1 MSEMLELGTL
11 LREERERKGLSLE
24 ELSERIKL
32 APRTLAFIE
41 SGTKSELPHAVYVK
55 GFVKSYAMVL
65 GLDPEEL
72 GAMVDIAYKEELEEE
87 VAEPIVARRARR
99 GCPVKLIAIVV
110 LIAGLAAAGY
120 FYMQSGTATLGN
132 EEATV
137 EVPVQPPVQQ
147 EEPAKQGTEQEN
159 APEIVSVEPVV
170 AAPSAQ
176 VKDAAPEVT
185 TETPKVAA
193 VEPEPVASNK
203 ESTPAVEA
211 VEIVAPSDVV
221 AQETEKKDV
230 ATKQTKEKAE
240 VAMRSL
246 HIQAIADCWVE
257 ATGDDFTR
265 KEFLLRNGQGYTLT
279 FPKNLSLRLGNS
291 GGISLTLDGAPYSF
305 NGADGKVRT
314 VYIAAQ

>member
-11 LREERERKGLSLE
+11 LREERERQGLSLN

-72 GAMVDIAYKEELEEE
+72 GAIVDVAYKDELEEE
-87 VAEPIVARRARR
+87 VAEPVISRRERK
-99 GCPVKLIAIVV
+99 GCPVKLIIIVL
-110 LIAGLAAAGY
+110 LIVGLAAAGY
-120 FYMQSGTATLGN
+120 FYMQSGTALLDT

-137 EVPVQPPVQQ
+137 EVPVQQPPSEVESVKVESAVPTVETAPIEQPVAQ
-147 EEPAKQGTEQEN
+147 EQVTETTQEATPAIPKVEAT
-159 APEIVSVEPVV
+159 ATEPVV
-170 AAPSAQ
+170 EVIPPSVAAAP
-176 VKDAAPEVT
+176 V
-185 TETPKVAA
+185 
-193 VEPEPVASNK
+193 
-203 ESTPAVEA
+203 
-211 VEIVAPSDVV
+211 VAPSDVV
-221 AQETEKKDV
+221 EQEAAEEVVEAK
-230 ATKQTKEKAE
+230 KAE
-240 VAMRSL
+240 DKKQAVMRTL
-246 HIQAIADCWVE
+246 RIEATADCWVE

-265 KEFLLRNGQGYTLT
+265 KEFLLRNGQGYTVK

-291 GGISLTLDGAPYSF
+291 GGISLTLEGAPYSF

-314 VYIAAQ
+314 VHIAAS

>member
-11 LREERERKGLSLE
+11 LREERERQGLSIE

-41 SGTKSELPHAVYVK
+41 SGTKSELPHPVYVK

-72 GAMVDIAYKEELEEE
+72 GAIVDIAYKDELDEE
-87 VAEPIVARRARR
+87 VAEPVIARREKK

-120 FYMQSGTATLGN
+120 YYMQSGTATLGN

-137 EVPVQPPVQQ
+137 EVPVQPSPAQPQPVEQAPDQPEAVESAPVEPTTPPVQ
-147 EEPAKQGTEQEN
+147 EKEV
-159 APEIVSVEPVV
+159 APEAQPESSKPIEVVE
-170 AAPSAQ
+170 
-176 VKDAAPEVT
+176 
-185 TETPKVAA
+185 
-193 VEPEPVASNK
+193 EPVAVSEK
-203 ESTPAVEA
+203 TAPKAVA
-211 VEIVAPSDVV
+211 VPVVAPSDVV
-221 AQETEKKDV
+221 AQEAEKKV
-230 ATKQTKEKAE
+230 QETKQDEKKVE

-246 HIQAIADCWVE
+246 RIEATADCWVE

-265 KEFLLRNGQGYTLT
+265 KEFLLRNGQGYTVT

-291 GGISLTLDGAPYSF
+291 GGISLTLDGVPYSF
-305 NGADGKVRT
+305 NGAEGKVRT
-314 VYIAAQ
+314 VHIAAL

>member
-55 GFVKSYAMVL
+55 GFVKSYAMIL

-72 GAMVDIAYKEELEEE
+72 GAIVDVAYKDELEEDM
-87 VAEPIVARRARR
+87 AESVLSRRDKK
-99 GCPVKLIAIVV
+99 GCPVKLIIIVV
-110 LIAGLAAAGY
+110 IIAGLVAAGY

-137 EVPVQPPVQQ
+137 EVPVQQPPAQQ
-147 EEPAKQGTEQEN
+147 EPVEQLVEQPN
-159 APEIVSVEPVV
+159 AADVV
-170 AAPSAQ
+170 AA
-176 VKDAAPEVT
+176 
-185 TETPKVAA
+185 
-193 VEPEPVASNK
+193 EPVAPSVQAEEITPEVKNEAIRETEVAP
-203 ESTPAVEA
+203 ESVVVNETGTSV
-211 VEIVAPSDVV
+211 VVAPSDVV
-221 AQETEKKDV
+221 EQKAE
-230 ATKQTKEKAE
+230 EKAVE
-240 VAMRSL
+240 ADQADNKTDVAMRSL
-246 HIQAIADCWVE
+246 RVEATADCWVE
-257 ATGDDFTR
+257 ATGEGFTR
-265 KEFLLRNGQGYTLT
+265 KEFLLRNGQGYTVT

-291 GGISLTLDGAPYSF
+291 GGISLTLDGAPYYF

-314 VYIAAQ
+314 VHIAAS

>member
-11 LREERERKGLSLE
+11 LREERERQGLSLN

-72 GAMVDIAYKEELEEE
+72 GAIVDVAYKDELEEE
-87 VAEPIVARRARR
+87 VAEPVISRRERK
-99 GCPVKLIAIVV
+99 GCPVKLIIIVL
-110 LIAGLAAAGY
+110 LIVGLAVAGY
-120 FYMQSGTATLGN
+120 FYMQSGTALLGT

-137 EVPVQPPVQQ
+137 EVPVQQSSAEV
-147 EEPAKQGTEQEN
+147 ETVEVEPAAPAVETAPIEQPAVQEQAIEVAEEAKPSTSEVE
-159 APEIVSVEPVV
+159 APATEPVV
-170 AAPSAQ
+170 ENKTPSVAAAP
-176 VKDAAPEVT
+176 V
-185 TETPKVAA
+185 
-193 VEPEPVASNK
+193 
-203 ESTPAVEA
+203 
-211 VEIVAPSDVV
+211 VAPSDVV
-221 AQETEKKDV
+221 EQKTAEETVEIKATEDKKQAV
-230 ATKQTKEKAE
+230 MRTLRIEAT
-240 VAMRSL
+240 
-246 HIQAIADCWVE
+246 ADCWVE

-265 KEFLLRNGQGYTLT
+265 KEFLLRNGQGYTVK

-291 GGISLTLDGAPYSF
+291 GGISLTLDGTPYSF

-314 VYIAAQ
+314 VHITAS

>member
-87 VAEPIVARRARR
+87 VAEPIVARRAKR

-147 EEPAKQGTEQEN
+147 EEPAKQVTEQEN

-279 FPKNLSLRLGNS
+279 FPQNLSLRLGNS

>member
-11 LREERERKGLSLE
+11 LREERERQGLSLN

-72 GAMVDIAYKEELEEE
+72 GAIVDVAYKDELEEE
-87 VAEPIVARRARR
+87 VAEPVISRRERK
-99 GCPVKLIAIVV
+99 GCPVKLIIIVL
-110 LIAGLAAAGY
+110 LIAGLAVAGY
-120 FYMQSGTATLGN
+120 FYMQSGTALLGT

-137 EVPVQPPVQQ
+137 EVPVQQSSAEV
-147 EEPAKQGTEQEN
+147 ETVEVEPAAPAVETAPIEQPAVQEQAIEVAEEAKPSTSEVE
-159 APEIVSVEPVV
+159 APATEPVV
-170 AAPSAQ
+170 ENKTPSVAAAP
-176 VKDAAPEVT
+176 V
-185 TETPKVAA
+185 
-193 VEPEPVASNK
+193 
-203 ESTPAVEA
+203 
-211 VEIVAPSDVV
+211 VAPSDVV
-221 AQETEKKDV
+221 EQKTAEEAVEIKAREDKKQAV
-230 ATKQTKEKAE
+230 MRTLRIEAT
-240 VAMRSL
+240 
-246 HIQAIADCWVE
+246 ADCWVE

-265 KEFLLRNGQGYTLT
+265 KEFLLRNGQGYTVK

-291 GGISLTLDGAPYSF
+291 GGISLTLDGTPYSF

-314 VYIAAQ
+314 VHIAAS

>member
-11 LREERERKGLSLE
+11 LREERERQGLSLN

-72 GAMVDIAYKEELEEE
+72 GAIVDVAYKDELEEE
-87 VAEPIVARRARR
+87 VAEPVISRRERK
-99 GCPVKLIAIVV
+99 GCPVKLIIIVL
-110 LIAGLAAAGY
+110 LIVGLAAAGY
-120 FYMQSGTATLGN
+120 FYMQSGTALLDT

-137 EVPVQPPVQQ
+137 KVESAVPTVDTAPIEQPVAQ
-147 EEPAKQGTEQEN
+147 EQVTETTQEATPAIPKVEAT
-159 APEIVSVEPVV
+159 ATEPVV
-170 AAPSAQ
+170 EVIPPSVAAAP
-176 VKDAAPEVT
+176 V
-185 TETPKVAA
+185 
-193 VEPEPVASNK
+193 
-203 ESTPAVEA
+203 
-211 VEIVAPSDVV
+211 VAPSDVV
-221 AQETEKKDV
+221 EQEAAEEVVKAK
-230 ATKQTKEKAE
+230 KAE
-240 VAMRSL
+240 DKKQASMRTL
-246 HIQAIADCWVE
+246 RIEATADCWVE

-265 KEFLLRNGQGYTLT
+265 KEFLLRNGQGYTVK

-291 GGISLTLDGAPYSF
+291 GGISLTLEGAPYSF

-314 VYIAAQ
+314 VHIAAS